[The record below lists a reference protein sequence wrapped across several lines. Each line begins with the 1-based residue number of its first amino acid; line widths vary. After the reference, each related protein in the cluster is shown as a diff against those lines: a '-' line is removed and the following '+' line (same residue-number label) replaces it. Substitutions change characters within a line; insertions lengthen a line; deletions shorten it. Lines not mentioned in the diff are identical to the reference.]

1 MNKKINEKIR
11 KLNNKKVSN
20 DKKKKQNLVVL
31 SKMQY
36 L

>member
-1 MNKKINEKIR
+1 MTKKINEKIR
-11 KLNNKKVSN
+11 KLNNKKVSS